1 MNYPVHVQ
9 PPPVAKL
16 AQFGN
21 KVRRP
26 SYAMDLLR
34 QILQQP
40 DSRQIFY
47 FMLLNLTYMFVQ
59 LIYGVWSNSLGLIS
73 DAIHMLFDCL
83 ALGIGLVAS
92 ILRHRPADHRFTL
105 GYGRIEVLSGFANG
119 VLLLLISVFIIF
131 EAIERLLHPS
141 PLETHQLLLVS
152 VGGLVVNLVGIFA
165 FNHGHVHGHCH
176 SHSEPAGSQQHHHD
190 HGHDHHH
197 DANMQGIFLHILAD
211 TMGSVGVIISTLL
224 IQRFGWSGFDP
235 LASILIAT
243 LIFLSAVPLVRQAVH
258 QLLLPLPSAHTHHAK
273 VDHALQVAQQL
284 PYLPPFALTH
294 AHLWS
299 MSQDR
304 RLIAS
309 LHVEYTPSSAAKS
322 DNRASQRAELQR
334 ELAHIVRHQVPGLET
349 LYLQVTAV
357 DPIYR

>member
-1 MNYPVHVQ
+1 MHYPVHVQ
-9 PPPVAKL
+9 PPSVTKL
-16 AQFGN
+16 AQFGT

-141 PLETHQLLLVS
+141 PLETHQLLLIS
-152 VGGLVVNLVGIFA
+152 IGGLVVNLVGIFA

-176 SHSEPAGSQQHHHD
+176 SHSETATSQHHHHHD
-190 HGHDHHH
+190 HGHHH

-224 IQRFGWSGFDP
+224 VQRFGWSGFDP

-258 QLLLPLPSAHTHHAK
+258 QLLLPLPHADAHHVK
-273 VDHALQVAQQL
+273 VDHALQAAQQL
-284 PYLPPFALTH
+284 PHLPAFALTQ

-299 MSQDR
+299 MAQGR
-304 RLIAS
+304 RLIAT
-309 LHVEYTPSSAAKS
+309 LHIEYTPSPAAHSGKPM
-322 DNRASQRAELQR
+322 NQRAELQR
-334 ELAHIVRHQVPGLET
+334 ELAYILRYQVPGLET
-349 LYLQVTAV
+349 LYLQVTAA
-357 DPIYR
+357 DPTHR